1 MFAHARST
9 GGARSSFI
17 VIASIALGV
26 CAFAPEAA
34 LANEPTVNK
43 PPAMQPN
50 IVSIP
55 PDLVVPPVADG
66 EPVAGKRVRQSL
78 PEYRGTAV
86 HHLLYLPTDWKPGG
100 KYPVIVEY
108 AGNGNYRNG
117 FGDFSDGSVEGSNL
131 GYGIS
136 GGKGF
141 IWIAMPF
148 VDPVKKENAAQW
160 WGDADASADYCV
172 KTVRSVCE
180 QYGGDS
186 QAVVLAGFSRG
197 AIACNYI
204 GLRNDEIAGL
214 WAAFV
219 AHSHYDGVIEK
230 WPYAEAD
237 RGSALIRLGRL
248 KGRPVL
254 VSQEGDPG
262 MTRRYIESTGMQAS
276 FTFLPLPYPN
286 HTDAWVLRDLPE
298 RAKLRVWVQETVPA
312 TKSG

>member
-1 MFAHARST
+1 L
-9 GGARSSFI
+9 FI

-26 CAFAPEAA
+26 CAFVPEAA
-34 LANEPTVNK
+34 LANEPTANK
-43 PPAMQPN
+43 IPAMPPN

-66 EPVAGKRVRQSL
+66 EPVAGKRVRGSL
-78 PEYRGTAV
+78 PEFRGTAV
-86 HHLLYLPTDWKPGG
+86 HHLLFLPTDWKPGG

-117 FGDFSDGSVEGSNL
+117 FGDVSDGSVEGSNL

-136 GGKGF
+136 GGEGF

-148 VDPVKKENAAQW
+148 VDPVKKQNATQW

-180 QYGGDS
+180 QYGGDP

-204 GLRNDEIAGL
+204 GLRNDEIARL

-237 RGSALIRLGRL
+237 RGSALTRLGRL
-248 KGRPVL
+248 KGRPVF

-276 FTFLPLPYPN
+276 FTFLSLPYPN

-298 RAKLRVWVQETVPA
+298 REKLRDWVQEKLSLPR
-312 TKSG
+312 

>member
-1 MFAHARST
+1 M
-9 GGARSSFI
+9 
-17 VIASIALGV
+17 ALGIR
-26 CAFAPEAA
+26 ALAPAAA
-34 LANEPTVNK
+34 LANEPTANK
-43 PPAMQPN
+43 LPSLQPN

-78 PEYRGTAV
+78 PEFRGTAL
-86 HHLLYLPTDWKPGG
+86 HHVLYLPTDWKPGG

-108 AGNGNYRNG
+108 AGNGSYRND
-117 FGDFSDGSVEGSNL
+117 FGDVSDGSVEGSNL

-136 GGKGF
+136 GGEGF

-148 VDPVKKENAAQW
+148 VDPVEKQNATQW

-180 QYGGDS
+180 QYGGDP

-197 AIACNYI
+197 AIGCNYI
-204 GLRNDEIAGL
+204 GLRNDEIARL

-219 AHSHYDGVIEK
+219 ALSHYDGVIEE

-248 KGRPVL
+248 KGRPVF

-262 MTRRYIESTGMQAS
+262 MTRTYIESTGKRCQPPENGAS
-276 FTFLPLPYPN
+276 HQN
-286 HTDAWVLRDLPE
+286 
-298 RAKLRVWVQETVPA
+298 
-312 TKSG
+312 